1 MNTEDLIKLLEET
14 EDKLSIF
21 VSEETFNKYEISIV
35 ELLDLISEF
44 LKDEEILKLFNYSYF
59 LELDGWTKSDII
71 GFISK
76 ENVLLQIINNDN
88 IMKGID
94 KYQIIDIIKR
104 LSDAEKQKILYNQN
118 FIEKYQIVDS
128 DFEDII
134 SSLIEEAKIEVLR
147 NIDLT
152 TNKLHLANYNLVGL
166 VENLSSNEAKYEL
179 LEIYK
184 FEDYQITNILNT
196 MDIKSISKFVGDN
209 KKFIDLLDNK
219 TQKEVIEDLVNS
231 NLPIKD
237 KREILASLK
246 VEVKQSLD
254 TTDYPEEFKTALNM
268 KKVSNVSRNII
279 LDLEKDPE
287 EYYGLD
293 NLISINPEE
302 YTEEQRKKF
311 IKICEICS
319 NLQVEN
325 TVDDTKY
332 LSTARE
338 YKEAEEWIDSII
350 NNLKPEYT
358 KAQKLAVI
366 DNAIG
371 KKISYSPDFD
381 TEVYNPRES
390 RSLWK
395 IISSG
400 YGVCNGIAKV
410 EQYILKRVGIESEII
425 GSGPHAFLKIKDIE
439 LPLANGEIVKGN
451 TIVDPTWNLTS
462 NRFGGKPNN
471 FCICYEQAR
480 KNDVDRNGVDSECH
494 KNDEKLQDA
503 ILNLDEKSLRQL
515 YTSVGLADR
524 NGEFPLKELKEK
536 SVLLDKY
543 YANEPEQ
550 NINKQFLLLSK
561 VCPEFATCQNSSMS
575 IISGILLY
583 NKNLKFEKC
592 CVNRVYDKADK
603 EKRPVLYVYIASKE
617 LGKKFYYA
625 NKENGKFVELP
636 QEEFL
641 EKFECYDKDL
651 ELHKRT

>member
-88 IMKGID
+88 IMNGID

-471 FCICYEQAR
+471 FCISYEQAR

>member
-21 VSEETFNKYEISIV
+21 VSEETLNKYEISIV

-104 LSDAEKQKILYNQN
+104 LSDAEKQKILYNPN

-134 SSLIEEAKIEVLR
+134 SSLTEEAKIEVLR

-196 MDIKSISKFVGDN
+196 MDIKSISKFLGDN

-279 LDLEKDPE
+279 LDLEKAPE

-302 YTEEQRKKF
+302 YTEEQRNKF
-311 IKICEICS
+311 IKICEICP

-439 LPLANGEIVKGN
+439 LPLANDEIVKGN

-462 NRFGGKPNN
+462 NRFSGKPNN
-471 FCICYEQAR
+471 FCISYEQAR
-480 KNDVDRNGVDSECH
+480 KNDVDRKGVDSECH

-575 IISGILLY
+575 IISDILLY
-583 NKNLKFEKC
+583 NKNFKFEKC